1 MKLEKGT
8 TELRRKNVVFEMKLL
23 SNLLSLIAH
32 FVMHIYSLLHIYM
45 SELPS
50 TAGLCGGVV
59 VDEGHFKAS
68 LQQLFGD

>member
-8 TELRRKNVVFEMKLL
+8 AELRRKNVLFEMKLL
-23 SNLLSLIAH
+23 LNLLSLIAH
-32 FVMHIYSLLHIYM
+32 FVMHIYSLLHIYT

-50 TAGLCGGVV
+50 TASLCVV